1 MRSIGCHTHPGRGGA
16 ACERVRSD
24 PDHHDAARPHGRR
37 RGRATGWPRDPWRQ
51 AAAGGGGRECGRSS
65 DRDGHG
71 HRWAC
76 RGRCDGRG
84 GHGLHR
90 HLLPGLRRRAE
101 RTGRSD
107 VCGDRG
113 VKPSGRREPVVTID
127 GPAGAGKST
136 VARDLAR
143 RLGLGLVS
151 TGALYR
157 ALAWAVRE
165 AHVDIQDVDALQ
177 RTLDRT
183 DVSLTGE
190 RVLVDGRDVT
200 DWIRTP
206 EISELTSVLT
216 KQRAVRDKMTPLQRD
231 LAARGG
237 VVLEGRDTG
246 SVVWPEA
253 EVKFYLDADLET
265 RAGRPQSDLRA
276 QGVDIE
282 LAAVQADVAR

>member
-1 MRSIGCHTHPGRGGA
+1 M
-16 ACERVRSD
+16 
-24 PDHHDAARPHGRR
+24 
-37 RGRATGWPRDPWRQ
+37 
-51 AAAGGGGRECGRSS
+51 
-65 DRDGHG
+65 
-71 HRWAC
+71 
-76 RGRCDGRG
+76 
-84 GHGLHR
+84 
-90 HLLPGLRRRAE
+90 
-101 RTGRSD
+101 
-107 VCGDRG
+107 
-113 VKPSGRREPVVTID
+113 
-127 GPAGAGKST
+127 
-136 VARDLAR
+136 ARDLAR
-143 RLGLGLVS
+143 RLGFGLVS

-183 DVSLTGE
+183 DVSLTGG

-265 RAGRPQSDLRA
+265 RARRHQSDLHA
-276 QGVDIE
+276 QGVDMD
-282 LAAVQADVAR
+282 LAAVRADVADRDRQDMGRAIAPLVRPEGAVIVDSTGLTLDEVVDTMVRTVEQVWCCTER